1 MHCLILTAMALFKHQ
16 ILKIHPSM
24 ITSDSFI
31 LSKMLLKQWEKK
43 EVGKQQQNFHCKN
56 PVWNIKSESKLI
68 PYNNCTSFL

>member
-1 MHCLILTAMALFKHQ
+1 MALFKHQ

-43 EVGKQQQNFHCKN
+43 GGEAAA
-56 PVWNIKSESKLI
+56 KL
-68 PYNNCTSFL
+68 SL